1 MFPEAAQLFLPTSL
15 LTAALGVRLFLA
27 CVFVL
32 AARHKLH
39 NRLEFEGI
47 VTQYKLA
54 PPSASA
60 ALSLM
65 IPLCELSA
73 AAALLLVP
81 SVGAGIAAVLLFVYA
96 GGMALNLFRGRQH
109 IDCGCGGDATPL
121 SSALVG
127 RNLLMILLAALVGFA
142 ETSPLT
148 SSESGMDV
156 ATTVLALAFAAGLGA
171 VYISFNQLQV
181 NAGIHRR
188 LWLQE
193 RVG

>member
-1 MFPEAAQLFLPTSL
+1 
-15 LTAALGVRLFLA
+15 
-27 CVFVL
+27 
-32 AARHKLH
+32 
-39 NRLEFEGI
+39 
-47 VTQYKLA
+47 
-54 PPSASA
+54 
-60 ALSLM
+60 
-65 IPLCELSA
+65 
-73 AAALLLVP
+73 
-81 SVGAGIAAVLLFVYA
+81 
-96 GGMALNLFRGRQH
+96 
-109 IDCGCGGDATPL
+109 
-121 SSALVG
+121 
-127 RNLLMILLAALVGFA
+127 MILLAALVGFA